1 MVKNPCVMKIADSA
15 RFARA
20 IEAFDAA
27 NAEDPNHLT
36 VAGQARP
43 RELVQAERLAA
54 WVSKLEPAASEALSL
69 AARCQHIRRWQIP
82 RGSYP
87 SGRIGYLQ
95 WRTQL
100 ARFHAETAT
109 HILEQAGYERSLIDE
124 VRRINLKQNLHSNPD
139 SQTMEDALCL
149 TFLEFEFE
157 EFCAKYPPEKVIEVV
172 QKTWRKMSPKA
183 HQAALQLPLSPASLD
198 VVTRAL
204 A

>member
-1 MVKNPCVMKIADSA
+1 MDIADSA

-27 NAEDPNHLT
+27 NAEDPQLIT
-36 VAGQARP
+36 VDGQGRP
-43 RELVQAERLAA
+43 RELVQAERLSA
-54 WVSKLEPAASEALSL
+54 WVGKLEPQASEALRL

-82 RGSYP
+82 RGSFP
-87 SGRIGYLQ
+87 TGRVGYLQ

-100 ARFHAETAT
+100 GRFHAETAT
-109 HILEQAGYERSLIDE
+109 RILEEVGYQRSLIDE

-149 TFLEFEFE
+149 SFLEFEFE
-157 EFCAKYPPEKVIEVV
+157 EFCAKHPPDKVIEVV
-172 QKTWRKMSPKA
+172 QKTWKKMSA
-183 HQAALQLPLSPASLD
+183 RGHEVALKLPLSAASLAL
-198 VVTRAL
+198 VTRAL